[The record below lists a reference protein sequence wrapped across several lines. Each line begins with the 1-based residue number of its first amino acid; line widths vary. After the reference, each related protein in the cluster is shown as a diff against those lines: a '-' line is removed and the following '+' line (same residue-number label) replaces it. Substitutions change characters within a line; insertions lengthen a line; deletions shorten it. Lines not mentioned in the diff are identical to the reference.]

1 MLQSSHLKS
10 YYRVLKEIKAESKRR
25 NNLDFNW
32 SYSFLGQATTDMNQ
46 FSQDIRWSVV
56 VTSVTKTDQ
65 KKQGYQGMAWREVW
79 GLKFPPFPLV

>member
-32 SYSFLGQATTDMNQ
+32 YYSFLGQATT
-46 FSQDIRWSVV
+46 SVA
-56 VTSVTKTDQ
+56 KTDQ